1 MEERWLNM
9 EEICKHL
16 SVTNDTVYKWIKE
29 KGMPASR
36 VGRRWMFKREE
47 VDEWIR
53 SGNAAEKRDTEE

>member
-29 KGMPASR
+29 KGMPGHR
-36 VGRRWMFKREE
+36 VGRRWMFKQVE

-53 SGNAAEKRDTEE
+53 SGQAAEK